1 MFLGLLLLVFLRYI
15 LPRLIAVRGLGEK
28 NSNTAKGFGFYRH
41 PYLTYYLKSL
51 QAIKKGK
58 SNCSF
63 TSEFE

>member
-41 PYLTYYLKSL
+41 PYLT
-51 QAIKKGK
+51 
-58 SNCSF
+58 
-63 TSEFE
+63 